1 MHHILLRT
9 LLASAIVTF
18 AGNLAAAPAAP
29 AAPPAATT
37 EAASAQK
44 LRLRWELLRNVFSAD
59 QPGGRGL
66 ARLTLTNLDNKPL
79 PAQGWGLYFNSLGN
93 VVPGPVGGGLVAEQ
107 VGGQLFRLR
116 PASGFA
122 GLAPG
127 ATLNIDFYHQWPVI
141 KTEMAPVGP
150 YLVFD
155 SRPETGEAIKD
166 YQVAVMAR
174 PEQLDTGDATPL
186 TTAQMLFARNAAT
199 ADLPAAALPPVFPT
213 PARLDRLPG
222 SLLLASMP
230 RIDAAPALHNEAAVA
245 RALLAGHVGAAGAQP
260 SVLRLRVGPVEGQT
274 SPEAYALVI
283 DPGTGIS
290 LTGATPA
297 GVFRGLQSLR
307 DLLPLAPKG
316 ALELPALRIVDAP
329 RFAYRGFQM
338 DVAHNFQS
346 KETVFRLLD
355 LMARYKLNKLHFHL
369 TDDEGWRVEIAGL
382 PELTAFGA
390 TRGHTLR
397 TDTHLQPA
405 YGSGPDVAD
414 PHGSG
419 HYSRAAYIAILKYAA
434 ARHIEVIPEIEMPG
448 HSRAS
453 VKAMESRY
461 RRLARQGKPN
471 ASQYLLSDPDDRS
484 VYLSPQM
491 YNDQVLNPGM
501 PGTYAFIERVV
512 ADLVAMHKEAGV
524 PMQTIHVGGDE
535 LAEGAW
541 EKSPASAAL
550 MKKEKLAT
558 TADLWDYFYN
568 RVDRILKKHGVFASG
583 WEELGARKVMLD
595 GKPKLIP
602 NPAFTQRGFNVYVW
616 NNLNGAEDL
625 AYRLANAGYATVL
638 APVTNMYFDMAH
650 NKNPEEPGVHWG
662 AYTELDQVY
671 RFIPFD
677 YLKNSANPARAQGKD
692 RLTDYGKARIR
703 GLEATL
709 FSETV
714 RERDRF
720 DYLVMPR
727 MLALAERAWAPDPA
741 WAREPDAAA
750 AARLY
755 ASDWSVFAN
764 QLGKRVLPRLDADG
778 AGIAYRIAPPGLT
791 LDHGRVLVNH
801 QLPGFT
807 LRYTS
812 DGSEPRADSPVV
824 SGPIGSKGT
833 IRVAAFADNGR
844 AGRSSQIDNP

>member
-1 MHHILLRT
+1 MHNILLRT
-9 LLASAIVTF
+9 LLAGAIAGF
-18 AGNLAAAPAAP
+18 AANLAAAPAAQP
-29 AAPPAATT
+29 
-37 EAASAQK
+37 AASAETASAHK
-44 LRLRWELLRNVFSAD
+44 LQLRWELLRNVSGPD
-59 QPGGRGL
+59 HPGRAL

-79 PAQGWGLYFNSLGN
+79 PAQGWGLYFNSLDN
-93 VVPGPVGGGLVAEQ
+93 VVPGPVGSGLVAEQ

-116 PASGFA
+116 PGSGFP
-122 GLAPG
+122 GLAAG
-127 ATLNIDFYHQWPVI
+127 ATLQIDVPHLWPMI
-141 KTEMAPVGP
+141 KADHAPVGP

-155 SRPETGEAIKD
+155 SRPEAGEAIGD
-166 YQVAVMAR
+166 YQAGPLTR
-174 PEQLDTGDATPL
+174 PEQLDAGAGVPPLATP
-186 TTAQMLFARNAAT
+186 QMLFARNAAT
-199 ADLPAAALPPVFPT
+199 ADLPAAGLPPVFPT

-222 SLLLASMP
+222 SLRLAAMP
-230 RIDAAPALHNEAAVA
+230 RIDAGPSLQNEAGVA
-245 RALLAGHVGAAGAQP
+245 RALLAGHLGAGSAPGPA
-260 SVLRLRVGPVEGQT
+260 LRLRVGAVAGQS
-274 SPEAYALVI
+274 SPEAYELVV
-283 DPGTGIS
+283 DPNNGIT
-290 LTGATPA
+290 LTGASPA
-297 GVFRGLQSLR
+297 GVFFGLQSLR
-307 DLLPLAPKG
+307 DLLPLAPAG
-316 ALELPALRIVDAP
+316 ALELPALRVVDAP

-338 DVAHNFQS
+338 DVARNFQT

-355 LMARYKLNKLHFHL
+355 LMARYKLNKLHFHI

-382 PELTAFGA
+382 PELTRFGA
-390 TRGHTLR
+390 RRGHTLR

-419 HYSRAAYIAILKYAA
+419 HYTRADYIAILKYAA

-453 VKAMESRY
+453 VKAMEDRY

-471 ASQYLLSDPDDRS
+471 AAQYLLSDPDDRS
-484 VYLSPQM
+484 VYLSPQF

-512 ADLVAMHKEAGV
+512 ADMVAMHKEAGV
-524 PMQTIHVGGDE
+524 PMRTLHVGGDE
-535 LAEGAW
+535 LANGAW

-558 TADLWDYFYN
+558 TVDLWDYFYD
-568 RVDRILKKHGVFASG
+568 RVDRILRKHGVSASG
-583 WEELGARKVMLD
+583 WEELGARKVTLD

-602 NPAFTQRGFNVYVW
+602 NPMFTRRGFDVYVW

-625 AYRLANAGYATVL
+625 AYRLANAGYGTVL
-638 APVTNMYFDMAH
+638 APVTNMYFDMSH
-650 NKNPEEPGVHWG
+650 NRNPEEPGVNWG
-662 AYTELDQVY
+662 GYTELDKVY
-671 RFIPFD
+671 SFIPFD
-677 YLKNSANPARAQGKD
+677 YMKNSADPARALGKD
-692 RLTDYGKARIR
+692 RLTDYGKANIR

-720 DYLVMPR
+720 DYLTMPR

-741 WAREPDAAA
+741 WAREPDAAT

-791 LDHGRVLVNH
+791 LDHGKVLVNQ

-807 LRYTS
+807 LRYTN

-824 SGPIGSKGT
+824 SGPIESKGT
-833 IRVAAFADNGR
+833 IRVAAFAANGR
-844 AGRSSQIDNP
+844 AGRSSQIVNP